1 MVYAILLF
9 ISLFPVIFI
18 AGLLYL
24 MDKEK
29 EKFGAMI
36 KYYLLGLLSAVIAV
50 IAEVVLGL
58 IIPSSETNL
67 LLIGIQAFLV
77 IAASEELAKFA
88 CLKLGLLFEKS
99 YDNFYDSIIFATAV
113 SLGFAGIEN
122 VLYVLSSGQ
131 FSVGIGTGLMRAFL
145 AVPGHAIFAIYMGFF
160 LDKAMEA
167 KMKRKGRAGYYML
180 AIILPILLHG
190 TYDFFCFSLTVVNTP
205 IYLLMFVGYIVFMYI
220 SGILLIVKGVKKSHI
235 TFNGSTQNDIN
246 SNLYRQQY
254 VGNVCCNCGKVING
268 SFCPYCGTFN
278 QVQQEPSTYKYC
290 PRCGNYSGGT
300 FCNRC
305 GCRL

>member
-9 ISLFPVIFI
+9 ISIFPVIFI

-24 MDKEK
+24 LDKEK

-36 KYYLLGLLSAVIAV
+36 KYYLLGLLSAIIAV
-50 IAEVVLGL
+50 IAELVLGI
-58 IIPSSETNL
+58 IIPEDSTNL
-67 LLIGIQAFLV
+67 FIIAIHAFFI
-77 IAASEELAKFA
+77 IAASEEIAKFI

-122 VLYVLSSGQ
+122 VLYVLASS
-131 FSVGIGTGLMRAFL
+131 SITTSIGTGLMRAFL
-145 AVPGHAIFAIYMGFF
+145 AIPGHAIFAIYMGFF

-167 KMKRKGRAGYYML
+167 KMKRKGRFGYTML
-180 AIILPILLHG
+180 AIILPIILHG
-190 TYDFFCFSLTVVNTP
+190 TYDFFCFSIAVVNSS

-235 TFNGSTQNDIN
+235 TFGGSTQNELNN
-246 SNLYRQQY
+246 SLYRQQY

-278 QVQQEPSTYKYC
+278 QVQQEPSSYKYC